1 MQIHSQAEYENA
13 LLLIQDLSGAPEDT
27 PEERLLIRLV
37 LAVEIWKPSTTWR
50 PRAVSAYHMR
60 LGLRSNAPFRW
71 YPAIRN

>member
-37 LAVEIWKPSTTWR
+37 LAVEIWEAKHDL
-50 PRAVSAYHMR
+50 AA
-60 LGLRSNAPFRW
+60 
-71 YPAIRN
+71 